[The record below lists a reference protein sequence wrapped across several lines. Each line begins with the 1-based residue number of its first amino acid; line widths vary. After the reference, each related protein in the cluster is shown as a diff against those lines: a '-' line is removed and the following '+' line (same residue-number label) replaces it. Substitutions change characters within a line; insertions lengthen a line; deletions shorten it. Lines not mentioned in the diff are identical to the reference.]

1 MVVQVVYM
9 KPIRCLSQHS
19 HKHLYPT
26 NHGFGEQ
33 ECAAHTMREDVF
45 QKTSMMWR
53 HVVAHTVPSL
63 QNNAAGR
70 CLILSFIC

>member
-1 MVVQVVYM
+1 MVVQVVYT
-9 KPIRCLSQHS
+9 KPISCLSQHS

-45 QKTSMMWR
+45 QKTSMM
-53 HVVAHTVPSL
+53 
-63 QNNAAGR
+63 
-70 CLILSFIC
+70 